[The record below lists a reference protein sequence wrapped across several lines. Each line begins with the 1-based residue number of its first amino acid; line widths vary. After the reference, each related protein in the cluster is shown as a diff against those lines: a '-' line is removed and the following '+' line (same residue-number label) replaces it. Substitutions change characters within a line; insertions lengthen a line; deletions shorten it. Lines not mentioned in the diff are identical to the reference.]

1 MGKKKT
7 FGQMLNNSE
16 IPVLVDF
23 HATWCGPCH
32 TLAPIIQDIAKDF
45 SGKMKVIKVDVDKNQ
60 NAAIKYGIRGVP
72 TLMLFKK
79 GKIVWRQSGVVNRRK
94 LTNILHQK
102 L

>member
-1 MGKKKT
+1 
-7 FGQMLNNSE
+7 MLNNSE

-45 SGKMKVIKVDVDKNQ
+45 SGRMKVIKVDVDKNQ

-79 GKIVWRQSGVVNRRK
+79 GKIVWRQSGVVNRRE